1 MKGRHLHQCCSILQ
15 KTSITTKI
23 LKSKFSSLKHEQT
36 SIAVN
41 LGVNFMIKRRSAVK
55 HRPLQASEFFNT
67 ETYGVS
73 VCFAVNHTDTM
84 YHGTR
89 SSIQDRF
96 QRYEL
101 PNYNENDHIALII
114 EASPL
119 PYKLSSIS
127 AETFHIFAVAFYQH
141 FNQLAEGFQGLDVVF
156 DQYFSNIFESQ
167 TRMDWGAGGR
177 YSCASF

>member
-1 MKGRHLHQCCSILQ
+1 
-15 KTSITTKI
+15 
-23 LKSKFSSLKHEQT
+23 
-36 SIAVN
+36 
-41 LGVNFMIKRRSAVK
+41 MIKHRSAVK

-73 VCFAVNHTDTM
+73 VCFAVNHTDEM

-96 QRYEL
+96 QTYEL
-101 PNYNENDHIALII
+101 PNYNQNDHIALII